1 MNGDTNGA
9 TDSEQ
14 VIHGALPL
22 SVIRDRISGVELFES
37 VDDKLAAR
45 ALQAMDP
52 PLVGRRRL
60 NLMYVT
66 QTASAPPRVR
76 FFSNVERDI
85 PAHYVRFLET
95 RFREAL
101 KLVGTPLRLEFRRTG
116 RTFVGPRGAT
126 SRPQDVRARRR

>member
-52 PLVGRRRL
+52 PLAAPLLDALDSDNAANILREL
-60 NLMYVT
+60 NLKHP
-66 QTASAPPRVR
+66 SGR
-76 FFSNVERDI
+76 
-85 PAHYVRFLET
+85 HY
-95 RFREAL
+95 
-101 KLVGTPLRLEFRRTG
+101 
-116 RTFVGPRGAT
+116 
-126 SRPQDVRARRR
+126 